1 VIIRTRTARPRAD
14 GGGLALAALSAAT
27 FGTSGTFASSLIGAG
42 WSAAGAVSARVA
54 ISAVLLTVPALL
66 QLRGRWGLL
75 RRGAGTMTAFG
86 LIAVAGCQ
94 VCFFNAVQRLPVGVA
109 LLLEYLGVVLVVG
122 WMWLRHGQ
130 RPGRLTALGAVTALA
145 GLVLVLNLS
154 GQTRLD
160 PAGAMWGLLAA
171 VGLAV
176 FFVLS
181 ASPGRDELPPVVM
194 AGGSMWVGGAALALA
209 GLSGLV
215 PVTATTRQVSFL
227 HHRVSWLVPVLGL
240 SLVAA
245 VVPYVA
251 GIGAARRLGAKL
263 ASFVGLTEVL
273 FAILFAWLLLG
284 QLPTAVQFA
293 GGALILAGVTLVRAG
308 ELRSGGLH
316 AGEPRSGGLRAAA
329 PAAGDQASAT
339 PAASALSGTGPSTP
353 AQAAGGQAAG
363 GQAAGGQAGDSQPR
377 SAAHP

>member
-1 VIIRTRTARPRAD
+1 LPLTGLSFVTTIRTRAARPRTD
-14 GGGLALAALSAAT
+14 GAGLALAVLSAAT

-42 WSAAGAVSARVA
+42 WSPAAAVSARVA

-130 RPGRLTALGAVTALA
+130 RPGRLTAFGAVAALA

-160 PAGAMWGLLAA
+160 PAGVMWGLLAA

-181 ASPGRDELPPVVM
+181 ALPGRDELPPVVM

-209 GLSGLV
+209 GWSGLA
-215 PVTATTRQVSFL
+215 PMAATTRQVALL
-227 HHRVSWLVPVLGL
+227 HYRVSWLVPVLGL

-245 VVPYVA
+245 VVPYVT
-251 GIGAARRLGAKL
+251 GIGAARLLGAKL

-293 GGALILAGVTLVRAG
+293 GGALILTGVTLVRAG
-308 ELRSGGLH
+308 ELRASEPR
-316 AGEPRSGGLRAAA
+316 ASEPRASEPRSGGLPSAA
-329 PAAGDQASAT
+329 PAAAHPEPASAPAAADQAGR
-339 PAASALSGTGPSTP
+339 PQPEP
-353 AQAAGGQAAG
+353 AQPEA
-363 GQAAGGQAGDSQPR
+363 
-377 SAAHP
+377 AAHP